1 MVTPQFMTSN
11 VDSLSL
17 SICVFAECTVPHRS
31 PETNNSVPTML
42 SQYLNELDF
51 LEFVF
56 FFRKLRSISVYFSRN
71 ECADFVR
78 DSKYWELLF
87 SALSLREKTINLS
100 TQS

>member
-1 MVTPQFMTSN
+1 MLIV
-11 VDSLSL
+11 SL

-87 SALSLREKTINLS
+87 SALSLGEKIKDNRMGH
-100 TQS
+100 